1 MSRHLAPRRG
11 NSRKLK
17 YPLGYT
23 IARKFLL
30 HNTQQLL
37 LHNTQHTPI
46 FEVHPSFQHPGTY
59 IVNLIHT
66 HPKRCTLSGT

>member
-11 NSRKLK
+11 NSRKLNISVHC
-17 YPLGYT
+17 T
-23 IARKFLL
+23 IARQFLL

-37 LHNTQHTPI
+37 LHNTQHTPKLQT
-46 FEVHPSFQHPGTY
+46 HPSFQHPGTY

-66 HPKRCTLSGT
+66 HTLVPLHVV